1 MKVHFFAE
9 AHLLITKIQVYF
21 NSFCKITTIIRHFV
35 IFFVTKFCERAYLIF
50 FNKSASFCR

>member
-21 NSFCKITTIIRHFV
+21 NSFCKIITIIRHFV

-50 FNKSASFCR
+50 FNNLAHF